1 MKKLSLQWRITLLT
15 SLLIACACIAL
26 NALIYTSGVSSLN
39 DLGNFVFGLESPSAS
54 TEINS
59 DVLLIDIPQEKL
71 SDFMGQFSVELKDT
85 TALFTY
91 KAWIATFVIT
101 IISGIIAYFV
111 SGHSLKPLYEFSNQI
126 KQVQASNLTS
136 YSGLSSD
143 IEEFNLLSESFN
155 AMLLRLSDSF
165 SAQRR
170 FVAHAAHE
178 FKTPLARM
186 QAQLELYERE
196 HPQAL
201 LSDDSFKKT
210 HELMK
215 EQVQKLNEL
224 LKVLLDISELK
235 SLPKSDEVN
244 LAALIDELYCDLVSL
259 ADEKQVTLEVS
270 TESCEVLG
278 NDTLLYRMLFNVIE
292 NAIKYNKPGGY
303 VNISLAKNLQD
314 RRAHIVIRDNGVGVS
329 EEELKKLLE
338 PFFRSSNSTAQQVD
352 GFGLGLALVKD
363 IVDLHEGSISIK
375 NNIDAGITVE
385 IAIQYI

>member
-215 EQVQKLNEL
+215 EQVQKINEL
-224 LKVLLDISELK
+224 LKVILDIS
-235 SLPKSDEVN
+235 
-244 LAALIDELYCDLVSL
+244 
-259 ADEKQVTLEVS
+259 
-270 TESCEVLG
+270 
-278 NDTLLYRMLFNVIE
+278 
-292 NAIKYNKPGGY
+292 
-303 VNISLAKNLQD
+303 
-314 RRAHIVIRDNGVGVS
+314 
-329 EEELKKLLE
+329 
-338 PFFRSSNSTAQQVD
+338 
-352 GFGLGLALVKD
+352 
-363 IVDLHEGSISIK
+363 
-375 NNIDAGITVE
+375 
-385 IAIQYI
+385 